1 MVVIGGLGSVPGAVL
16 GAVYVKTAEYLLP
29 GGWSFLASGLGIVVL
44 LMVLPEGLGGLIY
57 RLRDM
62 ALRWVADR
70 RNLVVPSLTADV
82 RTETT
87 EDVRITLGAALGG
100 LSAEDVLAD
109 LDTEARGE
117 VMAGISTQA

>member
-1 MVVIGGLGSVPGAVL
+1 
-16 GAVYVKTAEYLLP
+16 
-29 GGWSFLASGLGIVVL
+29 
-44 LMVLPEGLGGLIY
+44 MVLPEGLGGLIY
-57 RLRDM
+57 RVRDL

-70 RNLVVPSLTADV
+70 RGLVVPSLTADV

-117 VMAGISTQA
+117 AMAGVSAQA